1 MTARKKILLIDDDA
15 AVIDF
20 LVAKLGASYDVVST
34 VSPRDALRL
43 AREQKPDLILCDI
56 DMPEV
61 DGADIS
67 VQLFDDESIRTIP
80 FVYLTAIASPKELGP
95 RGGYLGGR
103 MAISKHLPPDEMLDR
118 VRKLLE
124 T

>member
-1 MTARKKILLIDDDA
+1 MARKKILVIDDDA

-20 LVAKLGASYDVVST
+20 LAAKLGTAYEVVST
-34 VSPRDALRL
+34 LSPGDALRL

-56 DMPEV
+56 DMPGL
-61 DGADIS
+61 DGADVS
-67 VQLFDDESIRTIP
+67 KRLSDDASLRAIP
-80 FVYLTAIASPKELGP
+80 FVYLTAIASPKDLGA

-103 MAISKHLPPDEMLDR
+103 MAISKLLPADELLGR
-118 VRKLLE
+118 VRELLG

>member
-1 MTARKKILLIDDDA
+1 MARKKILVIDDDPD
-15 AVIDF
+15 VIAF
-20 LVAKLGASYDVVST
+20 LVAKLGAAHEVIST

-61 DGADIS
+61 DGSDVSAQMFGDVS
-67 VQLFDDESIRTIP
+67 VRAIP
-80 FVYLTAIASPKELGP
+80 FVYLTAIASPKDLGA

-103 MAISKHLPPDEMLDR
+103 MAISKELPPEELLGR
-118 VRKLLE
+118 VRELLGD
-124 T
+124 

>member
-1 MTARKKILLIDDDA
+1 MARKKILVIDDDP

-20 LVAKLGASYDVVST
+20 LVAKLGASYEVLST

-61 DGADIS
+61 DGGDVS
-67 VQLFDDESIRTIP
+67 VQLFDDASIRAIP
-80 FVYLTAIASPKELGP
+80 FVFLTALASPKDVGA
-95 RGGYLGGR
+95 RGGYLGSR
-103 MAISKHLPPDEMLDR
+103 MAISKHLPADELLGR
-118 VRKLLE
+118 VRALLGA
-124 T
+124 

>member
-1 MTARKKILLIDDDA
+1 MIERKKVLVIDDDST
-15 AVIDF
+15 VLDF
-20 LVAKLGASYDVVST
+20 LVAKLGASCEVIST
-34 VSPRDALRL
+34 ASPREALRL
-43 AREQKPDLILCDI
+43 AREHKPDLILCDI

-61 DGADIS
+61 DGGDIS
-67 VQLFDDESIRTIP
+67 RQLFDDEAIRAIP